1 MLLSD
6 RMRAVAGLVQPCKS
20 IADIGCDHGYVA
32 MELVRSKVCRHVIAM
47 DVNSGPL
54 DRARHNIADFCMQD
68 YIETRLSDGV
78 SALREGE
85 AEGIICAGMGGKL
98 VISILEQGK
107 KLIGEM
113 KQVILQ
119 PQSELSEV
127 RGYLREKGYLVEKE
141 DIIYEDGKY
150 YPMMRALP
158 GAFGKLE
165 WQISGNLEQKC
176 RKSGVYINGIP
187 ASRQPFNISETSKG
201 EAKRLTRVQDTYG
214 PCLLSMAHPVLK
226 RYLLWQK
233 ANFEKI
239 RNDLLSQE
247 RLTDRQ
253 QLRVQELD
261 EKLSDIVFCL
271 YYYFRYRSGSMKM
284 LQMMENA
291 YEML

>member
-32 MELVRSKVCRHVIAM
+32 MELVRSNICRHVIAM
-47 DVNSGPL
+47 DINSGPL
-54 DRARHNIADFCMQD
+54 DTARRNIADYDMQD

-119 PQSELSEV
+119 PQSELREV
-127 RGYLREKGYLVEKE
+127 RGYLRKTGYLIDRE
-141 DIIYEDGKY
+141 DIIYEDRKY

-158 GAFGKLE
+158 GSFGKLE
-165 WQISGNLEQKC
+165 RQISGNLEQKC
-176 RKSGVYINGIP
+176 KKSGVYVNGIP
-187 ASRQPFNISETSKG
+187 ASRQPFHISEVSKG
-201 EAKRLTRVQDTYG
+201 EAQRLTRVQDTYG
-214 PCLLSMAHPVLK
+214 PCLLAMAHPILK

-233 ANFEKI
+233 AGFESI
-239 RNDLLSQE
+239 RNNLLSQTQ
-247 RLTDRQ
+247 LTDRQ
-253 QLRVQELD
+253 QRRVEELD

-271 YYYFRYRSGSMKM
+271 YCYYKYK
-284 LQMMENA
+284 
-291 YEML
+291 

>member
-271 YYYFRYRSGSMKM
+271 YYYFRYR
-284 LQMMENA
+284 
-291 YEML
+291 

>member
-119 PQSELSEV
+119 PQSELSEG

-233 ANFEKI
+233 AYFEKI

-271 YYYFRYRSGSMKM
+271 YYYFRYR
-284 LQMMENA
+284 
-291 YEML
+291 

>member
-47 DVNSGPL
+47 DINSGPL
-54 DRARHNIADFCMQD
+54 ERAKCNIAEYGMQD

-78 SALREGE
+78 SALRAGE
-85 AEGIICAGMGGKL
+85 AEGIICAGMGGRL
-98 VISILEQGK
+98 VMSILEQGRE
-107 KLIGEM
+107 LVGGM
-113 KQVILQ
+113 RQLILQ

-127 RGYLREKGYLVEKE
+127 RCYLRENGYLIDRE

-158 GAFGKLE
+158 GTFGKLE
-165 WQISGNLEQKC
+165 RQICGNLEQKC
-176 RKSGVYINGIP
+176 RKSGVHINGIP
-187 ASRQPFNISETSKG
+187 ACRQPFDISEVSKG
-201 EAKRLTRVQDTYG
+201 EAERLTRVQDTYG
-214 PCLLSMAHPVLK
+214 PCLLAMGHPVLK

-233 ANFEKI
+233 ANLENI
-239 RNDLLSQE
+239 RQNLLARKQ
-247 RLTDRQ
+247 LTDRQ
-253 QLRVQELD
+253 QRRAEELD

-271 YYYFRYRSGSMKM
+271 YCYYKYR
-284 LQMMENA
+284 
-291 YEML
+291 

>member
-32 MELVRSKVCRHVIAM
+32 MELVRSNICRHVIAM
-47 DVNSGPL
+47 DINSGPL
-54 DRARHNIADFCMQD
+54 DRAKRNIIDYDMQD

-85 AEGIICAGMGGKL
+85 AEGVICAGMGGKL

-107 KLIGEM
+107 RLIGEM

-119 PQSELSEV
+119 PQSEVDEV
-127 RGYLREKGYLVEKE
+127 RGYLRKKGYLIDRE

-150 YPMMRALP
+150 YPMMRVLP

-165 WQISGNLEQKC
+165 RQISGNLEQKC
-176 RKSGVYINGIP
+176 KKSGVYINGIP
-187 ASRQPFNISETSKG
+187 SSRQPFHISEVSKG
-201 EAKRLTRVQDTYG
+201 EAQRLTRVQDTYG
-214 PCLLSMAHPVLK
+214 PCLLAMAHPVLK

-233 ANFEKI
+233 ANFENI
-239 RNDLLSQE
+239 RNNLLSQQQ
-247 RLTDRQ
+247 LTERQ
-253 QLRVQELD
+253 QRRVEELD

-271 YYYFRYRSGSMKM
+271 YCYFKYK
-284 LQMMENA
+284 
-291 YEML
+291 

>member
-201 EAKRLTRVQDTYG
+201 EAQRLTRVQDTYG

-253 QLRVQELD
+253 ELRVQELD

-271 YYYFRYRSGSMKM
+271 YCYFRYR
-284 LQMMENA
+284 
-291 YEML
+291 

>member
-47 DVNSGPL
+47 DVISGPL

-271 YYYFRYRSGSMKM
+271 YYYFRYR
-284 LQMMENA
+284 
-291 YEML
+291 

>member
-1 MLLSD
+1 
-6 RMRAVAGLVQPCKS
+6 VAGLVQPCKS

-201 EAKRLTRVQDTYG
+201 EAQRLTRVQDTYG

-271 YYYFRYRSGSMKM
+271 YCYFRYR
-284 LQMMENA
+284 
-291 YEML
+291 

>member
-107 KLIGEM
+107 RLIGEM

-271 YYYFRYRSGSMKM
+271 YYYFRYR
-284 LQMMENA
+284 
-291 YEML
+291 